1 MSTPSRLVAPVPLV
15 VEVMRDHAT
24 SGWLRQS
31 LQEALLRDPVDA
43 LNDALLLAS
52 VLEAQ
57 LRAVFD
63 LEGE

>member
-1 MSTPSRLVAPVPLV
+1 MSTPSPLAAPSPLVA
-15 VEVMRDHAT
+15 EVMNDRAA
-24 SGWLRQS
+24 SRWLKQS

-52 VLEAQ
+52 VLDAQ

-63 LEGE
+63 LDGD